1 MKVERVVLDTNVLI
15 SAALSAKGKPAAALK
30 WVVIHA
36 TLLTSAELM
45 NELETRLV
53 LPKFDRYMD
62 DGKRRNFI
70 NRLKQSAELIA
81 PTIAI
86 KACRDPDDDKILEI
100 AVAGIADCIVS
111 GDKDLLVLDPFR
123 GIPILTPAA
132 FLTTVGVAP

>member
-1 MKVERVVLDTNVLI
+1 MKVERLVLDTNVLI
-15 SAALSAKGKPAAALK
+15 SALLSPNGKPHACVQWALDHAILLASGDLLVELQTRLARPKFAKYASAATRKAYVDELAFSTQN
-30 WVVIHA
+30 V
-36 TLLTSAELM
+36 LLTGS
-45 NELETRLV
+45 
-53 LPKFDRYMD
+53 
-62 DGKRRNFI
+62 
-70 NRLKQSAELIA
+70 
-81 PTIAI
+81 I